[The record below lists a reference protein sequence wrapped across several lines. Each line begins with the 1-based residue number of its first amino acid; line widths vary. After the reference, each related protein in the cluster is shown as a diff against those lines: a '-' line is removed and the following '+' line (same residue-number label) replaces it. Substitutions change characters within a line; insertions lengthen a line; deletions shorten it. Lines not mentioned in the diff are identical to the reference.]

1 VRRQRS
7 HDLLALGGDGEVF
20 WEFDVQGDGGLGAGH
35 LGIIPAWG
43 VHLFALFTQFH
54 GAVL

>member
-20 WEFDVQGDGGLGAGH
+20 WEFDVQGDGGMGAVH
-35 LGIIPAWG
+35 LGIIPALAA
-43 VHLFALFTQFH
+43 HR
-54 GAVL
+54 